1 MLAQVT
7 KSMRIATRIFVII
20 CLVIFAIS
28 AGLAYR
34 LVEKQED
41 AENTQAAKV
50 EHLLDILKQEK
61 MLDISKKDN

>member
-7 KSMRIATRIFVII
+7 KSMKIATRIFAII

-34 LVEKQED
+34 LVEKQEN
-41 AENTQAAKV
+41 AENTQAAEV
-50 EHLLDILKQEK
+50 EHL
-61 MLDISKKDN
+61 LDISKKDN